1 MNKGDITVQESDV
14 LIELSNNSYSGQREL
29 ANACRHS
36 LGIVNKC
43 INSLVEKGLIDEDN
57 RLTVSANSLFDE
69 NKPRRG
75 IIMAAGFGMRMI
87 PINMEYPKAL
97 LEVKGQKLIERLIKQ
112 LQAVGIYEI
121 YVLVGFMKEQFDYLI
136 DEFGVELVVCPEYA
150 THNNLNSINRI
161 ISKKSHRNGVEN
173 ILANSYIIPAD
184 IWCDTNPF
192 RSKELYSWYMVTDI
206 IDDDSDV
213 RINRKNELVRVSPN
227 EPGNSMLGI
236 AYLTGD
242 TSQIVETNIQS
253 MALDTSFDNSFWEA
267 ALYDEGK
274 MIVTARSVTSSS
286 VIEINTYEQLRE
298 ADSTSE
304 HLKSDALSLVAEVF
318 SVDESE
324 ITNIIVLKK
333 GMTNRSFLFSIN
345 NEKYI
350 MRIPGEGTDQLIN
363 RRSEASVYEA
373 ISGEELC
380 DNPVYINPENGYKIT
395 RFLQGVRVADVES
408 DTDLHNCMR
417 LLKKFHEKKIKVN
430 HEFDLFGQIEFYQ
443 NLKKCD
449 SMYRDYEIT
458 RDRVYSLKKYIDS
471 QVIEKSLTHIDAV
484 PDNFLFYM
492 ENGEEKL
499 QLTDWE
505 YSGMQDPHVDIAM
518 FAIYSYFDK
527 SQADKLIDIYFDNK
541 CDLATRVKIY
551 CYIAVCGLLWS
562 NWSEYKS
569 SLGVEFGEYGMTQY
583 RYAKDFYKYAVEG
596 MKELENE

>member
-1 MNKGDITVQESDV
+1 MNENKLTIQESDV
-14 LIELSNNSYSGQREL
+14 LIELSEKVFSSQRDL
-29 ANACRHS
+29 ANACHHS
-36 LGIVNKC
+36 LGIVNRSL
-43 INSLVEKGLIDEDN
+43 NLLVEKGLVDKNNQLTSKAEDILEFN
-57 RLTVSANSLFDE
+57 APKRA
-69 NKPRRG
+69 

-87 PINMEYPKAL
+87 PINLEYPKAL
-97 LEVKGQKLIERLIKQ
+97 LEVNGQRLIERLIKQ
-112 LQAVGIYEI
+112 LRAVGIYEI

-136 DEFGVELVVCPEYA
+136 DEFGVELIVCPEYA

-161 ISKKSHRNGVEN
+161 ISKKSNKNGVKN
-173 ILANSYIIPAD
+173 ILANSYIVPAD

-192 RSKELYSWYMVTDI
+192 RNKELYSWYMVSDL

-213 RINRKNELVRVSPN
+213 RINRKKELVRVAKN
-227 EPGNSMLGI
+227 EPGNSMIGV
-236 AYLTGD
+236 AYLTGEEA
-242 TSQIVETNIQS
+242 SLVEKRVCEL
-253 MALDTSFDNSFWEA
+253 AKDEKYDNSFWET
-267 ALYDEGK
+267 ALYTDDR
-274 MIVTARSVTSSS
+274 MILSARSMTSYA
-286 VIEINTYEQLRE
+286 VKEINTYEQLRD

-304 HLKSDALSLVAEVF
+304 HLKSDALSLIANVF

-324 ITNIIVLKK
+324 ITDINVLKK
-333 GMTNRSFLFSIN
+333 GMTNRSFLFSVN
-345 NEKYI
+345 GEEYI

-363 RRSEASVYEA
+363 RKSEASVYKA
-373 ISGEELC
+373 ISGEGLC

-395 RFLQGVRVADVES
+395 KFLQGVRVANIES
-408 DTDLHNCMR
+408 DSDLRECMK
-417 LLKKFHEKKIKVN
+417 LLRKFHEMKIKVN
-430 HEFDLFGQIEFYQ
+430 HEFDLFAQIEFYQ
-443 NLKKCD
+443 NLKNCD
-449 SMYRDYEIT
+449 SMYKDYET
-458 RDRVYSLKKYIDS
+458 TKERVYSLRDFIDS
-471 QVIEKSLTHIDAV
+471 NALEKSLTHIDAV

-518 FAIYSYFDK
+518 FIIYSYYDK
-527 SQADKLIDIYFDNK
+527 KQADKLIDIYFDNK

-596 MKELENE
+596 MKELKNE